1 MNHTILSIL
10 ISTFIMII
18 VPTVLLIKS
27 IKKHKKLNTTKLDF
41 KYAIIGQKV
50 IWKHKNKHKYKGVI
64 IDIDFSYNYP
74 IQCEFIKD
82 GKTYTQRFRLD
93 GSDEYYNYTLSYAK
107 IKSKQNFKKAKIGQ
121 IVKYYYYNG
130 VYVGTIIDIQP
141 FADYPICCKFK
152 ELPNPMVFNLEGIE
166 YNTAHGHIE
175 YPNRIISILNY
186 INNIINNI
194 KHDFRPFEKPKLD
207 INKIN
212 KKNEI
217 QVKIEPE
224 IKIIITNN

>member
-10 ISTFIMII
+10 ISTSIMII
-18 VPTVLLIKS
+18 VPTILLIKS
-27 IKKHKKLNTTKLDF
+27 IKKHKQLNTTKPDF
-41 KYAIIGQKV
+41 RYAVIGQKV
-50 IWKHKNKHKYKGVI
+50 IWKRKGKHKYKGII
-64 IDIDFSYNYP
+64 IDIDFSYSYP
-74 IQCEFIKD
+74 IQCEFIIN
-82 GKTYTQRFRLD
+82 GEAYTQRFRLS
-93 GSDEYYNYTLSYAK
+93 GSDELSYAK

-175 YPNRIISILNY
+175 YPNKIISILNY
-186 INNIINNI
+186 INNIINSI
-194 KHDFRPFEKPKLD
+194 KHNFRPFEKPKLD

-212 KKNEI
+212 KKSEI